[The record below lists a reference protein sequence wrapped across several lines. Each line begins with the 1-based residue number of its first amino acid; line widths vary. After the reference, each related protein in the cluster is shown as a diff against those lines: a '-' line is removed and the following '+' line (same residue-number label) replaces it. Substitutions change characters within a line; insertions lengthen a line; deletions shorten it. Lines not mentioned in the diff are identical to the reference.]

1 MAARRTR
8 FQSLI
13 GIKSICNKA
22 PGVAFVEL
30 KLPFQS
36 LIGIKSICNTI
47 TPTTNPSPTPF
58 QSLIGIKSICNSEP
72 LKALSINHL
81 NAYLRER
88 IVIFSFQGSVFFF
101 QEAGKSQIVSCIW
114 V

>member
-1 MAARRTR
+1 MVL

-13 GIKSICNKA
+13 GIKSICNLEKA
-22 PGVAFVEL
+22 KSSEKYQVNL
-30 KLPFQS
+30 FQS
-36 LIGIKSICNTI
+36 LIGIKSICNPLRI
-47 TPTTNPSPTPF
+47 AFEIALSPF

-81 NAYLRER
+81 NTYLRER

-114 V
+114 L